1 MDYVLNKEAGSSD
14 NKFQNHWMR
23 DCDPKTGKV
32 LRGEMREMNSYIR
45 TSMYIYMHIH
55 LQIWPTVYTYA
66 HTHTHILKDKAYIHT
81 CIHTHT
87 HTHIHFKWRTHTHT
101 HTHPPTHSLCHT
113 QVLES
118 RQVDD
123 PDAPGGKRS
132 KRLSDFMEHP
142 IARFCQ
148 LTEAEVFALRF
159 YTTAG
164 YKGIN
169 WQDFFC

>member
-1 MDYVLNKEAGSSD
+1 MYA
-14 NKFQNHWMR
+14 
-23 DCDPKTGKV
+23 
-32 LRGEMREMNSYIR
+32 
-45 TSMYIYMHIH
+45 SMY
-55 LQIWPTVYTYA
+55 VYA
-66 HTHTHILKDKAYIHT
+66 NA
-81 CIHTHT
+81 
-87 HTHIHFKWRTHTHT
+87 RTHTR
-101 HTHPPTHSLCHT
+101 THPPTQT